1 MIEITRFALFSD
13 RTLGRLTIDDLEL
26 WTIERP
32 WLNNIPFKSCI
43 PEGQYRVRRTNSPRF
58 GPDTWQVQDVPD
70 RTHILFHVANTSADV
85 VGCIGCGLSLYSDLR
100 GVGSSRKAMAK
111 FDNCLQGLDERDL
124 VIKSDAIAV
133 WFDV

>member
-1 MIEITRFALFSD
+1 MIEITRFALFGD
-13 RTLGRLTIDDLEL
+13 RTLGRLKIDDLEL

-43 PEGQYRVRRTNSPRF
+43 PTGQYKVRRTNSPRF

-85 VGCIGCGLSLYSDLR
+85 VGCIGCGISLYPDLN
-100 GVGSSRKAMAK
+100 GVGNSRKAMAK
-111 FDNCLQGLDERDL
+111 FDSYLAGLDETDL
-124 VIKSDAIAV
+124 VITTGPIM
-133 WFDV
+133 